1 METLKDLLMN
11 ENTVMKSKE
20 ELRKNSMY
28 KLSDFEKERFK
39 DTGKFIIDRIRKAKK
54 CGIGERYSAKTFR
67 NYELRGNEKAVSEC
81 KLYCKNFVKNLHD
94 GKGLFLTGT
103 VGTGKTH
110 LLAAIIDYIARIYKR
125 KYNLYIEYFTSTG
138 LLSELKSSYE
148 DKTSD
153 DLIFNIKHCTLLI
166 IDDFG
171 AEKTTDWVLETYF
184 EIIDYRYANLYPTI
198 IATNLTDKE
207 IKEKLSERIMSGIS
221 YRDWETDRKSTRL
234 NSSHSAKSRMPSSA

>member
-1 METLKDLLMN
+1 LPKTS
-11 ENTVMKSKE
+11 TH
-20 ELRKNSMY
+20 

-39 DTGKFIIDRIRKAKK
+39 DSGKFIASRIRSAKK
-54 CGIGERYSAKTFR
+54 CGIGTRYFNKTFR
-67 NYELRGNEKAVSEC
+67 NYEAKGNEKAVSEC
-81 KLYCKNFVKNLHD
+81 RLFCKNFVKNLAE
-94 GKGLFLTGT
+94 GRGLFLTGT

-110 LLAAIIDYIARIYKR
+110 LIAAIIDYIARIYKR
-125 KYNLYIEYFTSTG
+125 KYNLLIIYFTSTG

-153 DLIFNIKHCTLLI
+153 ELISDIKHCTLLV

-198 IATNLTDKE
+198 IATNLTDIE
-207 IKEKLSERIMSGIS
+207 IKQKLSERIMSRIYESCKGIKLTGKD
-221 YRDWETDRKSTRL
+221 YRL
-234 NSSHSAKSRMPSSA
+234 GAK